1 MGGSVN
7 VTWPLRRP
15 SGLKLEISGGLF
27 MKQVMYGTVSA
38 LALMLAVTGGANAA
52 GTDQAALAASATA
65 RQAEKRK
72 HRAMAAARLN
82 HCFKSLAALAF
93 DFFGRHS
100 RPSNSL

>member
-1 MGGSVN
+1 LVRTSAAESPVISV
-7 VTWPLRRP
+7 VEIGYVRR
-15 SGLKLEISGGLF
+15 SE
-27 MKQVMYGTVSA
+27 VMYGTVSA